1 MENAMQINLNNR
13 VIPLKDNAEDLKNW
27 MYDCDVFDIDAVLEF
42 LVDRELLNEQGERV
56 AYKFWKMYIEE
67 KE

>member
-1 MENAMQINLNNR
+1 MENAIQINLNNR

-27 MYDCDVFDIDAVLEF
+27 MYDVDVSDIDAVLEF

-56 AYKFWKMYIEE
+56 AYKFWKMFIEE
-67 KE
+67 R

>member
-27 MYDCDVFDIDAVLEF
+27 MYDVDVSDIDAVLEF

-56 AYKFWKMYIEE
+56 AYKFWKMFIEE
-67 KE
+67 R